1 MPMPVPPYYL
11 LKPYYSTSLQL
22 APAAKV
28 RPWNGAQPA
37 PGTWYE
43 GMKYGPNTSQNVFFY
58 GMELKSPI
66 GDPEESYWADAVS
79 ANTPIGSSEF
89 EQFHTYR
96 LEWTPRKR
104 LAWYKDSQF
113 LYEITQDSLTNL
125 TRGLQIPDEPTYLL
139 LNTAMSSTWGF
150 PAPCPAGC
158 SCDCFDCK
166 KEACKCAIAEG
177 FCDSLPAHFL
187 IDYVRLYQNEKHSV
201 GCDPPSHPT
210 KKFIQAH
217 LDRYLDPDAPR
228 RRRALEPVPRGGGP
242 CVHGRECGSGGECVR
257 RRCRCGESRTGP
269 RCQAP
274 RGFDDEVGA
283 AGAAPSL
290 DLVGFVIP
298 PQLAVA
304 LACVVLAHLM
314 FCRRSLTRIRHE
326 RRVMRER
333 VS

>member
-1 MPMPVPPYYL
+1 MPVPPYYL

-89 EQFHTYR
+89 EEFHTYR
-96 LEWTPRKR
+96 LEWTPRQR
-104 LAWYKDSQF
+104 LAWYKDGDF

-158 SCDCFDCK
+158 ACDCFDCK

-228 RRRALEPVPRGGGP
+228 RRRALEPVPRGGGN
-242 CVHGRECGSGGECVR
+242 VTMRRECGSGGEPVCDGGVGVVSHVPA
-257 RRCRCGESRTGP
+257 RCAS
-269 RCQAP
+269 A
-274 RGFDDEVGA
+274 
-283 AGAAPSL
+283 
-290 DLVGFVIP
+290 
-298 PQLAVA
+298 
-304 LACVVLAHLM
+304 
-314 FCRRSLTRIRHE
+314 
-326 RRVMRER
+326 
-333 VS
+333 

>member
-1 MPMPVPPYYL
+1 MRVYASLVFPAGDGWMPMPVPPYYL

-89 EQFHTYR
+89 EEFHTYR

-104 LAWYKDSQF
+104 LAWYKDGDF
-113 LYEITQDSLTNL
+113 LYEINQDSLTNL

-158 SCDCFDCK
+158 ACDCFDCK

-201 GCDPPSHPT
+201 GCDPPSPVWKSTSVSGAPT
-210 KKFIQAH
+210 ILH
-217 LDRYLDPDAPR
+217 
-228 RRRALEPVPRGGGP
+228 
-242 CVHGRECGSGGECVR
+242 
-257 RRCRCGESRTGP
+257 
-269 RCQAP
+269 
-274 RGFDDEVGA
+274 
-283 AGAAPSL
+283 
-290 DLVGFVIP
+290 
-298 PQLAVA
+298 
-304 LACVVLAHLM
+304 
-314 FCRRSLTRIRHE
+314 
-326 RRVMRER
+326 
-333 VS
+333 